1 MDVYEIRTNTKEI
14 LYKGGDYNLAVQS
27 YYDFVEEAENDIDS
41 KLFGLRIIGYV
52 NGKKD
57 NELYE
62 KGGKIKSGPKYK
74 KGQALIKDDKIYR
87 VVSVLRDTN
96 NDFHYRISSDRT
108 DMIIVKENELKLAK
122 DYHESK
128 MRGADN
134 EMNKLLI
141 IDDYAKTESEIMR
154 DDEIYEDDKKAEIY
168 VKEVHSY
175 IKRNNY
181 PKRMSMSTFK
191 ELEKENKHLLNN
203 TLALLGMYG
212 PEMRKTYMEAY
223 KESKNMYINPKVLKE
238 KYNEKTYKEK
248 IAILEMLKKDMEKDA
263 DVSKK
268 DILKMEMKIDMLKDK
283 TTTTF
288 EKGGKVGY
296 EININKL
303 TLENIERATEL
314 EQDALMRGIDVRRS
328 GNIVIIRDYDKI
340 DDVIALLKYN
350 LTFAYPQTKLSFKKG
365 GTLTYKQKYNK
376 KYGYPKNE
384 GHSLKE
390 ISKDTG
396 VSKKGLQQ
404 IYNKGVGAYKTN
416 PQSVR
421 PNVKSAEQ
429 WAQARVYSAVM
440 GGKAAKVDAK
450 ELKMAKGGL
459 VKVREAIEYDNNNFG
474 ERKKLDLEKGSRNW
488 RGFYLDIQPLVWA
501 RNYQDGYNVDVY
513 DEKYGRHLG
522 TLNIDYSGGSMVIR
536 EESFKK
542 GGLIEAKEYFIDY
555 GFIEDLRSDERYYV
569 EILLKDN
576 VSKKEVAEAK
586 NYFYQTDNL
595 YGDKKHYVDNLI
607 KHRMRELYTFAKGGE
622 VDLFDHYEK
631 LPPKAKKIVDRYM
644 KKYEEGDYNYEDSK
658 KFLKEM
664 EKAGYTFD
672 YGLDNEP
679 YDLRKM
685 AKGGALEK
693 EFKFDKN
700 FVVYVPST
708 SDVSDKISPKEL
720 DDRVNEVKEYVANTF
735 GGYTETETEG
745 GYKSSKGEIVE
756 EDVVKV
762 SVFSKNK
769 DWKEKEYE
777 VVKKAK
783 EWAKEWGQEA
793 IGFEYEGDL
802 YYIDG
807 DGKMEKGGLTPSK
820 AKKILK
826 DGTAQGKPLTEK
838 QKRYFGY
845 MASQDKK

>member
-57 NELYE
+57 NDLYE

-87 VVSVLRDTN
+87 VISVLRDTN

-108 DMIIVKENELKLAK
+108 DMLIAKENELKLAK

-191 ELEKENKHLLNN
+191 DLEKENKHLLNN

-303 TLENIERATEL
+303 T
-314 EQDALMRGIDVRRS
+314 
-328 GNIVIIRDYDKI
+328 
-340 DDVIALLKYN
+340 
-350 LTFAYPQTKLSFKKG
+350 
-365 GTLTYKQKYNK
+365 
-376 KYGYPKNE
+376 
-384 GHSLKE
+384 
-390 ISKDTG
+390 
-396 VSKKGLQQ
+396 
-404 IYNKGVGAYKTN
+404 
-416 PQSVR
+416 
-421 PNVKSAEQ
+421 
-429 WAQARVYSAVM
+429 
-440 GGKAAKVDAK
+440 
-450 ELKMAKGGL
+450 
-459 VKVREAIEYDNNNFG
+459 
-474 ERKKLDLEKGSRNW
+474 
-488 RGFYLDIQPLVWA
+488 
-501 RNYQDGYNVDVY
+501 
-513 DEKYGRHLG
+513 
-522 TLNIDYSGGSMVIR
+522 
-536 EESFKK
+536 
-542 GGLIEAKEYFIDY
+542 
-555 GFIEDLRSDERYYV
+555 
-569 EILLKDN
+569 
-576 VSKKEVAEAK
+576 
-586 NYFYQTDNL
+586 
-595 YGDKKHYVDNLI
+595 
-607 KHRMRELYTFAKGGE
+607 
-622 VDLFDHYEK
+622 
-631 LPPKAKKIVDRYM
+631 
-644 KKYEEGDYNYEDSK
+644 
-658 KFLKEM
+658 
-664 EKAGYTFD
+664 
-672 YGLDNEP
+672 
-679 YDLRKM
+679 
-685 AKGGALEK
+685 
-693 EFKFDKN
+693 
-700 FVVYVPST
+700 
-708 SDVSDKISPKEL
+708 
-720 DDRVNEVKEYVANTF
+720 
-735 GGYTETETEG
+735 
-745 GYKSSKGEIVE
+745 
-756 EDVVKV
+756 
-762 SVFSKNK
+762 
-769 DWKEKEYE
+769 
-777 VVKKAK
+777 
-783 EWAKEWGQEA
+783 
-793 IGFEYEGDL
+793 
-802 YYIDG
+802 
-807 DGKMEKGGLTPSK
+807 
-820 AKKILK
+820 
-826 DGTAQGKPLTEK
+826 
-838 QKRYFGY
+838 
-845 MASQDKK
+845 

>member
-57 NELYE
+57 NDLYE

-87 VVSVLRDTN
+87 VISVLRDTN

-108 DMIIVKENELKLAK
+108 DMLIAKENELKLAK

-191 ELEKENKHLLNN
+191 DLEKENKHLLNN

-303 TLENIERATEL
+303 TLDNIERATEL

-350 LTFAYPQTKLSFKKG
+350 LSFPYPQTKLSFKKG

-421 PNVKSAEQ
+421 PNVKSPEQ

-474 ERKKLDLEKGSRNW
+474 KRKKLDLEKGSRNW
-488 RGFYLDIQPLVWA
+488 RGLYLVIHPLVWA
-501 RNYQDGYNVDVY
+501 RNYQDGYNVYVY

-522 TLNIDYSGGSMVIR
+522 TLNIDYSGGSMVIK

-542 GGLIEAKEYFIDY
+542 GGNIKVTINEYALDDHKGYKKGTVLVVEDIDD
-555 GFIEDLRSDERYYV
+555 DLYMITEKPNSYYLS
-569 EILLKDN
+569 E
-576 VSKKEVAEAK
+576 
-586 NYFYQTDNL
+586 
-595 YGDKKHYVDNLI
+595 
-607 KHRMRELYTFAKGGE
+607 ME
-622 VDLFDHYEK
+622 VDFVEGEEIYQDFK
-631 LPPKAKKIVDRYM
+631 RS
-644 KKYEEGDYNYEDSK
+644 KYEYS
-658 KFLKEM
+658 
-664 EKAGYTFD
+664 
-672 YGLDNEP
+672 
-679 YDLRKM
+679 
-685 AKGGALEK
+685 KGGALEK

-720 DDRVNEVKEYVANTF
+720 DDRVNEVKQYVANTF

-745 GYKSSKGEIVE
+745 GYRTSKGDIVE

-762 SVFSKNK
+762 SVFSQNK
-769 DWKEKEYE
+769 DWKDKEYE

-783 EWAKEWGQEA
+783 KWAKDWGQEA